1 MKQKQTYTENRVV
14 ALRGDG
20 GWGECEIGKGKQQY
34 DDRWKPKFWW

>member
-14 ALRGDG
+14 ALRGD
-20 GWGECEIGKGKQQY
+20 GECEIGKGKQQY